1 MKRMLIIVVLFST
14 PLVSNAQRRTI
25 IVPAPQ
31 PPNVPIDGGI
41 SLLLIGGGIWGRNE
55 IRKSMNNKQ

>member
-1 MKRMLIIVVLFST
+1 MKRMLIIVVLFSA
-14 PLVSNAQRRTI
+14 PFNSIAQRRTV

-55 IRKSMNNKQ
+55 IRKSISNK